1 MIVDYTGKLNNHEDY
16 LNILNK
22 LYCKCDYIEIV
33 IINGK
38 SKNELVL
45 KFEKDIIDTK
55 KVSEWW
61 GTKTNRNNY
70 LYRIK
75 SSKELFTYLR
85 SFETFCKCY
94 FYGDNDK
101 TLRVGDYSELTNF
114 GFDDIAFYD
123 NKENILLFTTT
134 HEGYVSVRR
143 DLI

>member
-61 GTKTNRNNY
+61 VPKQIEIITYIELSLVKNY
-70 LYRIK
+70 L
-75 SSKELFTYLR
+75 
-85 SFETFCKCY
+85 
-94 FYGDNDK
+94 
-101 TLRVGDYSELTNF
+101 
-114 GFDDIAFYD
+114 
-123 NKENILLFTTT
+123 
-134 HEGYVSVRR
+134 
-143 DLI
+143 LI

>member
-1 MIVDYTGKLNNHEDY
+1 MDN
-16 LNILNK
+16 
-22 LYCKCDYIEIV
+22 
-33 IINGK
+33 
-38 SKNELVL
+38 
-45 KFEKDIIDTK
+45 
-55 KVSEWW
+55 
-61 GTKTNRNNY
+61 
-70 LYRIK
+70 
-75 SSKELFTYLR
+75 
-85 SFETFCKCY
+85 Y